1 MSGKIYFNGSNRITG
16 MEVTMRTRLKLC
28 MLTLMLVLVVAACGG
43 EDPTVAF
50 CNAMTEMNETSSTI
64 AALGEVADM
73 LQIVQLGSA
82 MDNNW
87 NNISRAV
94 RQLDEA
100 TQAAFAPFEEQYTAI
115 PAITDETAAPVAR
128 ASLDAKN
135 AIATEAYNEL
145 YPGLCE

>member
-1 MSGKIYFNGSNRITG
+1 MSRKMYFENLNRITG
-16 MEVTMRTRLKLC
+16 MEVTMKTRLKLFIS
-28 MLTLMLVLVVAACGG
+28 TLMLVLVVAACGG

-50 CNAMTEMNETSSTI
+50 CDAMTEMNETSPTI
-64 AALGEVADM
+64 AALGDVTDI
-73 LQIVQLGSA
+73 LQIVQLGTA

-87 NNISRAV
+87 SNISRAV
-94 RQLDEA
+94 KELDEA
-100 TQAAFAPFEEQYTAI
+100 TQTTFAPFEEQYTAI
-115 PAITDETAAPVAR
+115 PAITQETALPIAR

>member
-1 MSGKIYFNGSNRITG
+1 MSRKMSFESLKRITG
-16 MEVTMRTRLKLC
+16 MEVTMKTRLKILI
-28 MLTLMLVLVVAACGG
+28 LTSILVLVVTACGG

-115 PAITDETAAPVAR
+115 PAITQETALPIAR

>member
-1 MSGKIYFNGSNRITG
+1 MMKK
-16 MEVTMRTRLKLC
+16 TMLVFLVAAL
-28 MLTLMLVLVVAACGG
+28 MALMLAACGGG
-43 EDPTVAF
+43 EDPTIAF
-50 CNAMTEMNETSSTI
+50 CNAMTEMNETSPTI
-64 AALGEVADM
+64 AALSDVTDI
-73 LQIVQLGSA
+73 LQIVQLGTA

-94 RQLDEA
+94 RELDEA

-115 PAITDETAAPVAR
+115 PAITQETAVPLAR